1 MHNEARKKGMRQSGL
16 DVYAR
21 KAVKDA
27 EIPRTVPIRKARMD
41 VPDSDFSPFGR
52 LDGWR
57 YG

>member
-27 EIPRTVPIRKARMD
+27 EIPSA
-41 VPDSDFSPFGR
+41 
-52 LDGWR
+52 DGCT
-57 YG
+57 G